1 MALLSPSLS
10 YVSNTEIDSQQNKQ
24 FLNQNSSSSW
34 PVTLVA
40 MHTTRNWYLFEDI
53 LCLNLDKMTH
63 REMFLHCFYSIPC
76 TCRNVCLYWL
86 LSKFYSAF
94 LFSPALPLP
103 FRKRGTCSRILMG
116 KKGGNRKQL
125 LGHCPYTD
133 WNGQGGVHRTYMIDT
148 PQIKMCPE
156 LKQNFPPNVKWRQTC
171 PYHLVKLNTHATN
184 GI

>member
-1 MALLSPSLS
+1 MAYFLSLS

-40 MHTTRNWYLFEDI
+40 MHTTRNRYLFEDI

-86 LSKFYSAF
+86 LSKFYSAS

-103 FRKRGTCSRILMG
+103 FRERNMQQDIDGKIRG
-116 KKGGNRKQL
+116 KQEIA
-125 LGHCPYTD
+125 LGALSL
-133 WNGQGGVHRTYMIDT
+133 HRLEWARRHTQD
-148 PQIKMCPE
+148 
-156 LKQNFPPNVKWRQTC
+156 
-171 PYHLVKLNTHATN
+171 LNDLYPTN
-184 GI
+184 